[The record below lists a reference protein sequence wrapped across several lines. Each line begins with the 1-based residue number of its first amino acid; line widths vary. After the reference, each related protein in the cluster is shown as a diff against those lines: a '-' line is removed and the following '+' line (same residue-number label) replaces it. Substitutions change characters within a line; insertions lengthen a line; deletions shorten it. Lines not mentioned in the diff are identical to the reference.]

1 MLLTKKD
8 VFFDDKINTATY
20 YFDKILLSI
29 IFFIGLLS
37 DLQKLKSPI
46 IRLFLQFFI
55 VFIILIFNKN
65 YILQTRLSYLDY
77 KKNAKIIDYL
87 DKEIQS
93 LDDLIALNSN
103 LETNKMSHNN

>member
-1 MLLTKKD
+1 MDT
-8 VFFDDKINTATY
+8 
-20 YFDKILLSI
+20 
-29 IFFIGLLS
+29 
-37 DLQKLKSPI
+37 
-46 IRLFLQFFI
+46 LF
-55 VFIILIFNKN
+55 
-65 YILQTRLSYLDY
+65 TYLDY